1 MSQRHRQRAYYLAN
15 VTMID
20 EKIGQILAA
29 LEDRGQLENSV
40 IIFTSDHGDCL
51 GDHGLS
57 QKWNMYDASVRV
69 PLIFWSPGRFEGGRT
84 IESLQQLFDAG
95 PTILEL
101 AGIEPPSN
109 FEAVSLLPILE
120 SGVEAAP
127 REYVY
132 SEHARDTINEGVEFE
147 LMIRGKDW
155 KLVEFF
161 DPSGGQLFD
170 LRNDPD
176 ELNDLWHDPARAA
189 IKQQLREVLHNWFV
203 TSTTRAA
210 GWRNEPRYG

>member
-69 PLIFWSPGRFEGGRT
+69 PLIFWSPGRFEGGR
-84 IESLQQLFDAG
+84 D
-95 PTILEL
+95 
-101 AGIEPPSN
+101 
-109 FEAVSLLPILE
+109 
-120 SGVEAAP
+120 
-127 REYVY
+127 
-132 SEHARDTINEGVEFE
+132 H
-147 LMIRGKDW
+147 
-155 KLVEFF
+155 
-161 DPSGGQLFD
+161 
-170 LRNDPD
+170 
-176 ELNDLWHDPARAA
+176 
-189 IKQQLREVLHNWFV
+189 
-203 TSTTRAA
+203 
-210 GWRNEPRYG
+210 